1 MLQVLLAPPRPLLE
15 ARLLERAASGGHF
28 TPGTA
33 LLDSQLAA
41 LQYEEAELLLHV
53 RGVGGG
59 AGPDEAPSF
68 PPPDDVVAAVLRRL
82 GGAGGA

>member
-1 MLQVLLAPPRPLLE
+1 MLLDPPRPLLE
-15 ARLLERAASGGHF
+15 ARLLERASEGTHF

-53 RGVGGG
+53 RGPGDG
-59 AGPDEAPSF
+59 AASPHCAPPF
-68 PPPDDVVAAVLRRL
+68 PSPEHIAAAVLQRL
-82 GGAGGA
+82 GVAAG